1 MVFCQGDRDSFEGT
15 RAVFPFF
22 RMESVYNVQFK
33 ARWLL
38 RYWNASA
45 SAGLLRMLRMQK
57 SSRYDMDF
65 GCCAW

>member
-1 MVFCQGDRDSFEGT
+1 MREHGECSLSSEWK
-15 RAVFPFF
+15 
-22 RMESVYNVQFK
+22 VYTMYNEKRGVC
-33 ARWLL
+33 L

-45 SAGLLRMLRMQK
+45 SAGLLRMQK

>member
-1 MVFCQGDRDSFEGT
+1 MREHGECSLSSEWK
-15 RAVFPFF
+15 
-22 RMESVYNVQFK
+22 VYTMYNEKRGVC
-33 ARWLL
+33 L